1 MTAFRVEQ
9 SLTILF
15 EVDAETP
22 EAAAQIVRD
31 GDAGYKGEVYDSMV
45 ASVTHVEAEV
55 GSPDLR
61 NAHPCRSCGKLIAP
75 FLTSS
80 TCVDCLLAT
89 LSIRPAVAA

>member
-9 SLTILF
+9 ILTLHF

-22 EAAAQIVRD
+22 EEAAQIVRD
-31 GDAGYKGEVYDSMV
+31 GDAGYKGEVYDSTIE
-45 ASVTHVEAEV
+45 SVTHTEAEI

-61 NAHPCRSCGKLIAP
+61 HAHPCLSCGKPIAA

-80 TCVDCLLAT
+80 TCIDCLLAR
-89 LSIRPAVAA
+89 LGIRTEIPA